1 VACILT
7 EEVIGR
13 QGSREAAECGFILVC
28 FFLSRPQVLPN
39 ARKEEAPFSSFSH
52 RNRRLRI
59 AFARL
64 EEAGEANSGISRIF
78 FSFFWVAFEIS
89 HY

>member
-1 VACILT
+1 
-7 EEVIGR
+7 
-13 QGSREAAECGFILVC
+13 
-28 FFLSRPQVLPN
+28 VLPN

-52 RNRRLRI
+52 RNHRLRI

-64 EEAGEANSGISRIF
+64 EEAGEANSGISRKKKEK
-78 FSFFWVAFEIS
+78 SFFLVAFEIS

>member
-1 VACILT
+1 M
-7 EEVIGR
+7 GR
-13 QGSREAAECGFILVC
+13 QGSRDAAVCGLILVC
-28 FFLSRPQVLPN
+28 FFLSSPQVLPN

-64 EEAGEANSGISRIF
+64 EEVGEANSGISRNKNFVF
-78 FSFFWVAFEIS
+78 FGSF
-89 HY
+89 

>member
-1 VACILT
+1 
-7 EEVIGR
+7 
-13 QGSREAAECGFILVC
+13 
-28 FFLSRPQVLPN
+28 VLPN

-64 EEAGEANSGISRIF
+64 EEAGEANSGISTKKEFRF
-78 FSFFWVAFEIS
+78 FFVAFEIS